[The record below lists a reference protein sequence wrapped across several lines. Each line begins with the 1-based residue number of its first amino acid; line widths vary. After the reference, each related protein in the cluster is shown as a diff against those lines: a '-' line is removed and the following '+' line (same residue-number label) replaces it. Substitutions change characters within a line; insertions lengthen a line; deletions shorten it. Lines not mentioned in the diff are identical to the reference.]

1 MQHDRGKRRG
11 YDAPT
16 AVQESAMFRLFA
28 FVYGVSAYVAFLVVF
43 LWFIG
48 FVGDFAVPKTVNSGV
63 TGGTSGAVVNNL
75 LLIVLF
81 GLPHTV
87 MARSGFKRWLTNA
100 VPALIERSTYMW
112 IANALLAFLMWQW
125 QPIGTVV
132 WQAQGM
138 TQTFLYGVFAFG
150 WALLLISTFLTD
162 HFHLFGLKQITA
174 CLLDKAMPPSK
185 FRVVLFYKL
194 VRHPMMLGFLIAFW
208 SVPTMTLGSLVL
220 AMGMSA
226 YILIG
231 IHFEERGLEEELGAN
246 YRAYR
251 QTTPMLLPGAKAK
264 SDGEQPVTS

>member
-1 MQHDRGKRRG
+1 MQHDGGKPEG
-11 YDAPT
+11 YDGSSSF
-16 AVQESAMFRLFA
+16 QEPVMFRLFA

-48 FVGDFAVPKTVNSGV
+48 FVGDFAVPKTVNSGAA
-63 TGGTSGAVVNNL
+63 GGTLESVVVNL

-87 MARSGFKRWLTNA
+87 MARTGFKRWLSKT
-100 VPALIERSTYMW
+100 VPAPIERSTYMW

-125 QPIGTVV
+125 QPIGAVV

-138 TQTFLYGVFAFG
+138 AQTFLYGVFAFG
-150 WALLLISTFLTD
+150 WVLLLISTFLTD
-162 HFHLFGLKQITA
+162 HFQLFGLKQITA
-174 CLLDKAMPPSK
+174 CLFNKAMAPSK
-185 FRVVLFYKL
+185 FRLVLFYKL

-208 SVPTMTLGSLVL
+208 SVPTMTVGSLVL
-220 AMGMSA
+220 AVGMSA

-251 QTTPMLLPGAKAK
+251 QTTPMLLPGL
-264 SDGEQPVTS
+264 